1 MLKMLNLLQDIRGE
15 SGNKLQR
22 SIRSKRNVLML
33 AIIKNA
39 INDKNT
45 ENFLI

>member
-1 MLKMLNLLQDIRGE
+1 MLKMLDLLQAFQGD